1 MSDGKIIYD
10 VDINDDGIE
19 GKLQST
25 NSKVKNS
32 ANTGSS
38 AFGEV
43 WTGALRRI
51 GAGLVDLGLKAADVG
66 KQIAMDALENVASF
80 EQLEGGIKKLFG
92 DDVYQTVVGNANKA
106 FKTAGMSTNE
116 YLENVTSFSASLIS
130 GLGGDT
136 KKAAEYADRAIRDM
150 SDNANTFGV
159 DIQTIQNAYKG
170 FAKENFVML
179 DNLSLGYAGTKEGM
193 RKLIADA
200 STMTKEMDTLGVS
213 VDKDSMSFDNMINA
227 ISVVQEHMKITGT
240 TAKEASGTIEG
251 SINSLKAAWENFL
264 TGTLD
269 GESLAEIAVDAMRNV
284 FDAVMSFAP
293 RILEGLGTFIPLVAE
308 FALDLC
314 KELLTTIQGQIPSFL
329 ERGRELI
336 LNIGQGLVNG
346 IPLAVEKI
354 MQMIKGITDWL
365 GSDGGAKML
374 DSGFTLI
381 ENIVSG
387 LAKALPVLV
396 EYIPQ
401 IISGIVNMIAN
412 NLPRLIE
419 CGVNLI
425 VSLIQ
430 GIWNCVP
437 KLIEQFP
444 TIIQSIFTMWKST
457 NWVALGTHAISA
469 ILNGISQLMSSIPNT
484 LHSIA
489 QSALNT
495 FRNVDWWS
503 VGMNIIRGIRDG
515 IFDGAHKIVDA
526 AEDVAR
532 SALRAAKS
540 FLGIHSPS
548 RVFKEQVGYQI
559 DAGQAEGIEENADI
573 VADAAEEV
581 SRKALDASMDVNY
594 NLPNTDSVSKDIG
607 ASFNSRI
614 LNTVNRVIEV
624 PLNLNGR
631 EIARAT
637 AWDMGEQLAW
647 ESR

>member
-10 VDINDDGIE
+10 VDINDEGIE
-19 GKLQST
+19 SKVQQT

-32 ANTGSS
+32 ADTGSS

-51 GAGLVDLGLKAADVG
+51 GAGLVELGAKAVETG
-66 KQIAMDALENVASF
+66 KQVAMDALDQVSSL
-80 EQLEGGIKKLFG
+80 EQNIGGVKKLFG
-92 DDVYQTVVGNANKA
+92 DSYQAVVDNANQA
-106 FKTAGMSTNE
+106 FITAGLSTNQYME
-116 YLENVTSFSASLIS
+116 TVTGFSASLIA

-136 KKAAEYADRAIRDM
+136 QKAVGIADRAIRDM
-150 SDNANTFGV
+150 SDNANTFGT
-159 DIQTIQNAYKG
+159 DIASIQTTYQG
-170 FAKENFVML
+170 FAKQNYTML
-179 DNLSLGYAGTKEGM
+179 DNLKLGYGGTKEEM
-193 RKLIADA
+193 KRLIVDA
-200 STMTKEMDTLGVS
+200 SNMTTEMEKLGVS
-213 VDKDSMSFDNMINA
+213 VDADSMSFDNIINA
-227 ISVVQEHMKITGT
+227 ISVMQEHLNMTGT

-251 SINSLKAAWENFL
+251 SINSLKAAWDNFL
-264 TGTLD
+264 AGTLD
-269 GESLAEIAVDAMRNV
+269 GESLAEIAADAMNNV
-284 FDAVMSFAP
+284 FNAVMSFAP
-293 RILEGLGTFIPLVAE
+293 RILDGLETFIPLSAE
-308 FALDLC
+308 LALDLC
-314 KELLTTIQGQIPSFL
+314 KELLTTIKSQIPTFL

-354 MQMIKGITDWL
+354 MQMIKSISDWL
-365 GSDGGAKML
+365 GSDGGTKML

-401 IISGIVNMIAN
+401 IILGIVNTITN
-412 NLPRLIE
+412 NLPRIIE
-419 CGVNLI
+419 MGVNLI

-444 TIIQSIFTMWKST
+444 TIIQSIFNMWKGT
-457 NWVALGTHAISA
+457 NWITLGTHAISA
-469 ILNGISQLMSSIPNT
+469 ILNGIAQLMNNIPN
-484 LHSIA
+484 LVRNIA
-489 QSALNT
+489 QAALNT
-495 FRNVDWWS
+495 FKNVNWHS
-503 VGMNIIRGIRDG
+503 VGTNIINGIINGLRDG
-515 IFDGAHKIVDA
+515 ADAIIDA
-526 AEDVAR
+526 AKNVAKAALN
-532 SALRAAKS
+532 SAKA

-559 DAGQAEGIEENADI
+559 DAGQAQGIEENADI
-573 VADAAEEV
+573 VEDAAEEV
-581 SRKALDASMDVNY
+581 SRKALDASMNVNY

>member
-10 VDINDDGIE
+10 VDINDEGIE

-32 ANTGSS
+32 ANTGSG
-38 AFGEV
+38 AFGEI

-66 KQIAMDALENVASF
+66 KQIAMDALDQVSSL
-80 EQLEGGIKKLFG
+80 EQNIGGVQKLFG
-92 DDVYQTVVGNANKA
+92 DSYQSVVDNANQA
-106 FKTAGMSTNE
+106 FRTAGLSTNQYME
-116 YLENVTSFSASLIS
+116 TVTGFSASLIA

-136 KKAAEYADRAIRDM
+136 QKAVGIADRAIRDM
-150 SDNANTFGV
+150 SDNANTFGT
-159 DIQTIQNAYKG
+159 DIASIQTTYQG
-170 FAKENFVML
+170 FAKQNYTML
-179 DNLSLGYAGTKEGM
+179 DNLKLGYGGTKEEM
-193 RKLIADA
+193 KRLIVDA
-200 STMTKEMDTLGVS
+200 SNMTTEMEKLGVS
-213 VDKDSMSFDNMINA
+213 VDADSMSFDNIINA
-227 ISVVQEHMKITGT
+227 ISVMQEHLSIAGT
-240 TAKEASGTIEG
+240 TSKEASGTIEG
-251 SINSLKAAWENFL
+251 SINSLKAAWDNFL
-264 TGTLD
+264 AGTLD
-269 GESLAEIAVDAMRNV
+269 GESLAEIAADAMNNV
-284 FDAVMSFAP
+284 FNAVMSFAP
-293 RILEGLGTFIPLVAE
+293 RILDGLGTFIPLAAE
-308 FALDLC
+308 LALDLC
-314 KELLTTIQGQIPSFL
+314 KELLTTIKSQIPTFL

-354 MQMIKGITDWL
+354 MQMIKSIADWL
-365 GSDGGAKML
+365 GSDGGTKML

-401 IISGIVNMIAN
+401 IILGIVNMITN

-444 TIIQSIFTMWKST
+444 TIIQSIFTMWKNT

-484 LHSIA
+484 LHNIA

-503 VGMNIIRGIRDG
+503 VGMNVIRGIRDG
-515 IFDGAHKIVDA
+515 IWDGAHKIVDA

-559 DAGQAEGIEENADI
+559 DAGQAQGIEENADI
-573 VADAAEEV
+573 VEDAAEEV
-581 SRKALDASMDVNY
+581 SRKALDASMNVNY

-607 ASFNSRI
+607 ASFSSRV